1 MRLWLPT
8 VCVAAHRADRF
19 QSTRRERALTVV
31 FQCGGGPVVSSASD
45 PCPFLRKGQST
56 VLKAHGGTVRSVSFS
71 SDGASL
77 LTASDDKTMKVWSVP
92 AQRFGCTLSGGH
104 TNWIRSANFS
114 PDDRTSKSAGASD
127 SHPAPHR
134 AVLRRP
140 RFFVQVE
147 LVGAACRTSPSGTV

>member
-1 MRLWLPT
+1 M
-8 VCVAAHRADRF
+8 
-19 QSTRRERALTVV
+19 
-31 FQCGGGPVVSSASD
+31 
-45 PCPFLRKGQST
+45 
-56 VLKAHGGTVRSVSFS
+56 RSVSFS

-114 PDDRTSKSAGASD
+114 PDDRTSKSAGVSD